1 MIKIKLYDKR
11 LSPYFDAIIAVLA
24 LMFIAVLF
32 VPKSL
37 WSEEAALKEEC
48 RVRMDNLY
56 ELEIEFYRL
65 VNRFPESP
73 EEAMKIVQ
81 MAIDSAKADTNFF
94 GAETLRVD
102 TMIYAIDTQG
112 DLVARIDTLMSRPI
126 NEDLFSCPF
135 AQERYIVDIAN
146 NRTIYIACPIRQE
159 LNPFKITMV
168 ETDDS
173 LRSLF
178 AEIIVEDNYELKT
191 LAKIHD
197 VLPLQKEW
205 KPELIVIDDRTIND
219 ETFGIVEQLFDNDE
233 DVIVLLMMQMEPAH
247 TEVMADSADSTEV
260 DSSLLAADS
269 SAVSDSSAMAK
280 SEDGTEVDSSL
291 LAADSSAVSDS
302 AAMAADSDGA
312 PDSVDGDMV
321 ESAEVEEKVVRR
333 LPIVSGTVPYS
344 FTLGDLKDK
353 IDELILV
360 SPRRWLRED
369 YYKRRYLVFT
379 MVDSI
384 HGFIDDGDRSWL
396 GSDQ

>member
-178 AEIIVEDNYELKT
+178 AKIIVEDNYELKT

-247 TEVMADSADSTEV
+247 TEVMADSADS
-260 DSSLLAADS
+260 
-269 SAVSDSSAMAK
+269 
-280 SEDGTEVDSSL
+280 TEVDSSL

>member
-1 MIKIKLYDKR
+1 MINLKLYDKK
-11 LSPYFDAIIAVLA
+11 LSPYFDAAIAVFAVL
-24 LMFIAVLF
+24 FIAVLF

-37 WSEEAALKEEC
+37 WSEEDALREEC
-48 RVRMDNLY
+48 RIRMENLY

-73 EEAMKIVQ
+73 EEALKIVQ
-81 MAIDSAKADTNFF
+81 MALDSVNADTSFY

-112 DLVARIDTLMSRPI
+112 DLAARVDTLMSRPI
-126 NEDLFSCPF
+126 SEELFSCPF
-135 AQERYIVDIAN
+135 VHERYTVDIAN

-159 LNPFKITMV
+159 LNPFKITLV
-168 ETDDS
+168 ESDDS

-178 AEIIVEDNYELKT
+178 AEVIQEKNYEMRT
-191 LAKIHD
+191 LASIHE

-205 KPELIVIDDRTIND
+205 RPEIIIIDDRTIND
-219 ETFGIVEQLFDNDE
+219 ETLGIVDELFDYDE
-233 DVIVLLMMQMEPAH
+233 DVLVILMMQMEPAH
-247 TEVMADSADSTEV
+247 TESMSDSADSTEME
-260 DSSLLAADS
+260 DSLLVADS
-269 SAVSDSSAMAK
+269 SAISDSSVMAM
-280 SEDGTEVDSSL
+280 
-291 LAADSSAVSDS
+291 
-302 AAMAADSDGA
+302 
-312 PDSVDGDMV
+312 DSVGAVDDTAMT
-321 ESAEVEEKVVRR
+321 ETEEIAEVAEKVVRR

-353 IDELILV
+353 IDESVLI

-369 YYKRRYLVFT
+369 YYKSRYLVFT

-396 GSDQ
+396 SDDR

>member
-1 MIKIKLYDKR
+1 MIKLKLYNKK
-11 LSPYFDAIIAVLA
+11 LSPYFDAIIAVLV

-32 VPKSL
+32 VPRSL
-37 WSEEAALKEEC
+37 WSEEDALRDEC
-48 RVRMDNLY
+48 RVRMENLY

-73 EEAMKIVQ
+73 EEALMIVN
-81 MAIDSAKADTNFF
+81 MVLDSARADTNFY

-112 DLVARIDTLMSRPI
+112 DLVARVDTLMSRPI
-126 NEDLFSCPF
+126 NEELFSCPF
-135 AQERYIVDIAN
+135 VNERYIVDIEN
-146 NRTIYIACPIRQE
+146 QRTIYIACPIRQE

-178 AEIIVEDNYELKT
+178 AEIILEKNYELKT
-191 LAKIHD
+191 FASIHN

-219 ETFGIVEQLFDNDE
+219 ETFGIVDQLFDNDE
-233 DVIVLLMMQMEPAH
+233 DVLVLLMMQMEPAY
-247 TEVMADSADSTEV
+247 TETVPDSV
-260 DSSLLAADS
+260 DIIETGGSSLAADVS
-269 SAVSDSSAMAK
+269 SLSDSSAMAM
-280 SEDGTEVDSSL
+280 
-291 LAADSSAVSDS
+291 DS
-302 AAMAADSDGA
+302 AGGSDGS
-312 PDSVDGDMV
+312 DLT
-321 ESAEVEEKVVRR
+321 ESNKEKEKVVRN
-333 LPIVSGTVPYS
+333 LPIVSATVPYS

-353 IDELILV
+353 VDELVHI

-369 YYKRRYLVFT
+369 YYKRKYLVFT

-384 HGFIDDGDRSWL
+384 HGFIEDGDRSWVNER
-396 GSDQ
+396 

>member
-1 MIKIKLYDKR
+1 MLLINKIRELLSKIKLYDKK
-11 LSPYFDAIIAVLA
+11 LSPYFDAIIAVLV

-32 VPKSL
+32 VPRSL
-37 WSEEAALKEEC
+37 WSEEDALRDEC
-48 RVRMDNLY
+48 RVRMENLY

-73 EEAMKIVQ
+73 EEALMIVN
-81 MAIDSAKADTNFF
+81 MALDSVRADTNFY
-94 GAETLRVD
+94 GAETLRVG

-112 DLVARIDTLMSRPI
+112 DLVARVDTLMNGPI
-126 NEDLFSCPF
+126 SEELFSCPF
-135 AQERYIVDIAN
+135 VHERYVIDIEN

-178 AEIIVEDNYELKT
+178 AEIIQEKNYELKT
-191 LAKIHD
+191 LASIHD

-205 KPELIVIDDRTIND
+205 KPELIVIDDRAIND
-219 ETFGIVEQLFDNDE
+219 ETFGIVDQLFDNDK
-233 DVIVLLMMQMEPAH
+233 DVIVLLMMQMEPAYIE
-247 TEVMADSADSTEV
+247 TVEDSADTTEV
-260 DSSLLAADS
+260 DSSLHADS
-269 SAVSDSSAMAK
+269 TALSDSSAAMAM
-280 SEDGTEVDSSL
+280 
-291 LAADSSAVSDS
+291 DS
-302 AAMAADSDGA
+302 AGASDGS
-312 PDSVDGDMV
+312 DVV
-321 ESAEVEEKVVRR
+321 ESAEVREKVVRKM
-333 LPIVSGTVPYS
+333 PIVSATVPYS

-353 IDELILV
+353 IDESVLI

-384 HGFIDDGDRSWL
+384 HGFIEDGDRSWL
-396 GSDQ
+396 DNDR